1 MKIFFAHLKNLIQ
14 VYLCY
19 LQFLEADMQRKKKRK
34 ESTPDLPK
42 TAVGASSSQLDDS
55 YDSRMKVQELVSA
68 KVSENGRS
76 IKRDSSDCE
85 IGSSGTL
92 EFELVRALRMKE
104 VEWQAWP
111 KAFLASEDSHSRY
124 N

>member
-1 MKIFFAHLKNLIQ
+1 
-14 VYLCY
+14 
-19 LQFLEADMQRKKKRK
+19 MQRKKKRK

-42 TAVGASSSQLDDS
+42 IAVEASSSQICEA
-55 YDSRMKVQELVSA
+55 YDSRMKVGELVSA
-68 KVSENGRS
+68 KGSEIGRS
-76 IKRDSSDCE
+76 IKQDSSDCE
-85 IGSSGTL
+85 TGPSGTL

>member
-1 MKIFFAHLKNLIQ
+1 
-14 VYLCY
+14 
-19 LQFLEADMQRKKKRK
+19 MQRKKKRK

-42 TAVGASSSQLDDS
+42 TAVEASSSQIGDS
-55 YDSRMKVQELVSA
+55 SDSRMKVQEPVSA
-68 KVSENGRS
+68 KVSENG
-76 IKRDSSDCE
+76 IIKKRDSSDCKT
-85 IGSSGTL
+85 GSSGTL